1 MRNFSTFERPLPDLF
16 IINNLDIY
24 IFVFFNRQNWWKS
37 YCVIIFQILILMGH
51 RVQTKTERVKIAC
64 MLLEFGAKLDQRN
77 KKGQQAIDLAET
89 DVKSAV
95 QQHANDVWVF
105 ATVGKGGYGFK
116 HEFGDGGNSFLQKY
130 SFNWGNFY
138 LQCWSLRDGRF
149 DGTINIFGLIGTS
162 SCNSIKVNQIKKNH
176 VNIPS
181 IAN

>member
-1 MRNFSTFERPLPDLF
+1 MRNFSIFERPLPDLF

-24 IFVFFNRQNWWKS
+24 NFVFLIDKIDENHIVWS
-37 YCVIIFQILILMGH
+37 YLQILILMGH

-105 ATVGKGGYGFK
+105 AKVCKGVV
-116 HEFGDGGNSFLQKY
+116 DLSMNS
-130 SFNWGNFY
+130 GME
-138 LQCWSLRDGRF
+138 
-149 DGTINIFGLIGTS
+149 GTLFCKSIHSIEVIFIFS
-162 SCNSIKVNQIKKNH
+162 
-176 VNIPS
+176 
-181 IAN
+181 ADR

>member
-1 MRNFSTFERPLPDLF
+1 MKNIFCNMQSMLADWEWNVMRNFSIFERPLPDLF

-24 IFVFFNRQNWWKS
+24 IFVFFNRQNRWKS

-105 ATVGKGGYGFK
+105 AKVCKGVV
-116 HEFGDGGNSFLQKY
+116 DLSMNS
-130 SFNWGNFY
+130 GME
-138 LQCWSLRDGRF
+138 
-149 DGTINIFGLIGTS
+149 GTLFCKSIHSIEVIFIFS
-162 SCNSIKVNQIKKNH
+162 
-176 VNIPS
+176 
-181 IAN
+181 ADR